1 MTNRQQRGLIYWL
14 FCCALSLKCLK
25 LKAQEKTNSRSYCNK
40 TDEKAKTADGVEI
53 AFSWLIH

>member
-1 MTNRQQRGLIYWL
+1 MVVIYLL
-14 FCCALSLKCLK
+14 FCCELSLKCLK